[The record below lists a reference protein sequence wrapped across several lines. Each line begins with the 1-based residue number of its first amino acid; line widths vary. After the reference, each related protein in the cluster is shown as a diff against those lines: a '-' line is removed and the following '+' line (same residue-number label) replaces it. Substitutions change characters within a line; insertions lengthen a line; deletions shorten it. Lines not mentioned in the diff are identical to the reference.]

1 MPSSTDSGA
10 STRCATTRPISARS
24 RSDRSWSGEPE
35 AVQMRRYLRATRRGR
50 QGRISPYSTGSHSAR
65 GSSTTRGS
73 ARKRARN
80 ARTAAGS
87 GAAGVPELTSR
98 MPMRSAP
105 AARSSGGTWYMPLTI
120 AHSRL
125 PRARPASADAD
136 AQVLDLGVVEDA
148 VLGALA
154 TDARFLHA
162 AKRGDLGGNEPG
174 VQADDAVLERLGDP
188 PGARQIAGIEI

>member
-1 MPSSTDSGA
+1 MPTSTDSGA
-10 STRCATTRPISARS
+10 STRCASAAESSCRKRSVSS
-24 RSDRSWSGEPE
+24 RSGESVLP
-35 AVQMRRYLRATRRGR
+35 QIFWYLRAMRRGR
-50 QGRISPYSTGSHSAR
+50 NGRISPYSSGSHSAR